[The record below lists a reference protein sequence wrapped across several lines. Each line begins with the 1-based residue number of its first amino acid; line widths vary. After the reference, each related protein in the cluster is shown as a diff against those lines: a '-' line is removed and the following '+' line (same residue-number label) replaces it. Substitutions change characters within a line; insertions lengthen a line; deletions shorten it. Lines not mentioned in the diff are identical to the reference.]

1 MVGKVLGFAA
11 QLAPWAVVAS
21 LGYAAAFI
29 HPTVEPL
36 PLPQPLKEPRDI
48 FYDVA
53 SANGERFW
61 FVGNAG
67 TVLEGTREPQGW
79 ERHTMPEAINL
90 QGVAVTPEGTVV
102 AVGNE
107 GAVFIRRAGES
118 AWTSQRLPVS
128 ERAGKM
134 VDAAWLK
141 GELWVVGEMGAIFR
155 SDDGGRNWQSL
166 GLDEDIGL
174 NDINAAP
181 DGTLWITAEF
191 GELIH
196 SQDNG
201 QSWQTRTFGSESLR
215 SVDFTQNGA
224 GVVVGNNG
232 TMLYR
237 AGPDSDWRELD
248 PVTSEHLYDVGFD
261 GERWLAVG
269 NSGALVT
276 STDGQQW
283 QSREPENFGSGYH
296 TRLQTTER
304 GTVIAGQTIG
314 LLRASDWNT
323 WPVAEENQ

>member
-1 MVGKVLGFAA
+1 MVAKVFGFVA
-11 QLAPWAVVAS
+11 QIAPWAVVAS

-36 PLPQPLKEPRDI
+36 PLPQPLTEPRDI

-67 TVLEGTREPQGW
+67 TVLEGTREPEGW
-79 ERHTMPEAINL
+79 ERHAMPEPINL
-90 QGVAVTPEGTVV
+90 QGVAVTPENTVV

-107 GAVFIRRAGES
+107 GAVFIRRAGGEE
-118 AWTSQRLPVS
+118 WTSQRLPVS

-134 VDAAWLK
+134 VDAAWLN
-141 GELWVVGEMGAIFR
+141 GALWVVGEMGAIFR

-166 GLDEDIGL
+166 GLDKDIGL
-174 NDINAAP
+174 NDIETDA

-191 GELIH
+191 GDLIH
-196 SQDNG
+196 STDNG
-201 QSWQTRTFGSESLR
+201 ESWKTRNFGSESLR
-215 SVDFTQNGA
+215 SVAFAGDGT

-232 TMLYR
+232 AMLHR
-237 AGPDSDWRELD
+237 SGADSGWQSLES
-248 PVTSEHLYDVGFD
+248 VTSEHLYDVGFD

-269 NSGALVT
+269 NSGAVIASGNGEDWEKL
-276 STDGQQW
+276 
-283 QSREPENFGSGYH
+283 RPEGFGSGYH
-296 TRLQTTER
+296 TRLNTTER

-314 LLRASDWNT
+314 LLRASTWNT
-323 WPVAEENQ
+323 WPVEEN